1 MAVEK
6 VECFFLTFYLLFT
19 FVFKGYNLFNQNAAI
34 FILYYNLITETVI
47 EKEWIMKFLVKKED
61 LYNGIKIVERAT
73 SMKALQPVLLN
84 ILIETIDNATIKLV
98 ATDLDLTV
106 IAYVNAQVEE
116 EGKITL
122 PSKTL
127 NEIVSKLGD
136 KLITFDMNNDETT
149 VNITCQNSK
158 FDIIGISAN
167 EFPPE
172 FSNIEVNEEDCFEI
186 ALKPFVKAV
195 RQAGFAAAGYETS
208 NLLSG
213 IVCDIT
219 GNTLEI
225 ASTDGN
231 RLARVREKIEN
242 NENKNSQ
249 LIIPSK
255 TLNEFIKMS
264 AFLDDESI
272 KLYTEKTKLIIKTNT
287 TTTVSRLLEGQFPK
301 YNQLIPAESPKT
313 AIINVAQMI
322 SALDRVSIMVNDKTS
337 IVKLDF
343 SENNLKLTADTPDS
357 GKSEENLDIDY
368 KSEDLTI
375 AFNYKYVLEALK
387 NIEADEVKFGLNT
400 SLSATV
406 LKPNS
411 EEDFVCLIMPVQIR

>member
-1 MAVEK
+1 
-6 VECFFLTFYLLFT
+6 
-19 FVFKGYNLFNQNAAI
+19 
-34 FILYYNLITETVI
+34 
-47 EKEWIMKFLVKKED
+47 MKFLVKKED

-136 KLITFDMNNDETT
+136 KLITFEMNNDETT

-172 FSNIEVNEEDCFEI
+172 FSNIEVNEENCFEI

-195 RQAGFAAAGYETS
+195 RQAGFAAASYETS

-219 GNTLEI
+219 GDTLEI

-242 NENKNSQ
+242 NDNKNSQ

-287 TTTVSRLLEGQFPK
+287 TTTVSRQLEGQFPK

-313 AIINVAQMI
+313 AIINVSHLI

-337 IVKLDF
+337 IVKLEF

-368 KSEDLTI
+368 KSEDLII
-375 AFNYKYVLEALK
+375 AFNYKYVQEALK

-411 EEDFVCLIMPVQIR
+411 DEDFVCLIMPVQIR

>member
-1 MAVEK
+1 M
-6 VECFFLTFYLLFT
+6 
-19 FVFKGYNLFNQNAAI
+19 FNQNAAI

-195 RQAGFAAAGYETS
+195 RQAVFAAAGYETS

>member
-1 MAVEK
+1 
-6 VECFFLTFYLLFT
+6 
-19 FVFKGYNLFNQNAAI
+19 
-34 FILYYNLITETVI
+34 
-47 EKEWIMKFLVKKED
+47 MKFFVKKED
-61 LYNGIKIVERAT
+61 LHNGIKIVERAT

-84 ILIETIDNATIKLV
+84 ILIETVDKGTIRLV

-106 IAYVNAQVEE
+106 VALVDAQVEV
-116 EGKITL
+116 EGRITL

-136 KLITFDMNNDETT
+136 KLITFDMNEGENV

-172 FSNIEVNEEDCFEI
+172 VYNVETDEANSFDI
-186 ALKPFVKAV
+186 AIKPLTKAV
-195 RQAGFAAAGYETS
+195 RQAGFAAANYESS

-213 IVCDIT
+213 IVCDIS
-219 GNTLEI
+219 GKTLEI

-242 NENKNSQ
+242 KDSRTSQ

-264 AFLDDESI
+264 AFIEEESV
-272 KLYTEKTKLIIKTNT
+272 KLYTERTKLIIKSERTM
-287 TTTVSRLLEGQFPK
+287 TVSRLLEGQYPK
-301 YNQLIPAESPKT
+301 YNQLIPNESPKE
-313 AIINVAQMI
+313 ALVSVSSLI
-322 SALDRVSIMVNDKTS
+322 SALERVSIMVNDKTS
-337 IVKLDF
+337 IVKLAF
-343 SENNLKLTADTPDS
+343 SQGKLKLSADTPDS
-357 GKSEENLDIDY
+357 GKSEEELEIVYNA
-368 KSEDLTI
+368 EDLDI
-375 AFNYKYVLEALK
+375 AFNYKFVLEALK
-387 NIEADEVKFGLNT
+387 NMDCDNVKIGLNT

-406 LKPNS
+406 LRPDC
-411 EEDFVCLIMPVQIR
+411 EDDFVCLIMPVQIR

>member
-1 MAVEK
+1 
-6 VECFFLTFYLLFT
+6 
-19 FVFKGYNLFNQNAAI
+19 
-34 FILYYNLITETVI
+34 
-47 EKEWIMKFLVKKED
+47 MKFFVKKED

-84 ILIETIDNATIKLV
+84 ILIETVDKGTIRLV

-106 IAYVNAQVEE
+106 VALVDAQVEE
-116 EGKITL
+116 EGRITL
-122 PSKTL
+122 PSKKL

-136 KLITFDMNNDETT
+136 KLITFEMPEGEST

-172 FSNIEVNEEDCFEI
+172 VYSIDLNEENCFEI
-186 ALKPFVKAV
+186 AIKPLTKAV
-195 RQAGFAAAGYETS
+195 RQAGFAAANYETS

-213 IVCDIT
+213 IVCDIS
-219 GNTLEI
+219 GDILEI

-242 NENKNSQ
+242 KDGRTSQ

-264 AFLDDESI
+264 SFIEEESVKI
-272 KLYTEKTKLIIKTNT
+272 YTERTKLIIKSERTM
-287 TTTVSRLLEGQFPK
+287 TVSRLLEGQFPK
-301 YNQLIPAESPKT
+301 YNQLIPNESPKE
-313 AIINVAQMI
+313 ALVSVSDFI
-322 SALDRVSIMVNDKTS
+322 SAIERVSIMVDDKTS
-337 IVKLDF
+337 IVKLAF
-343 SENNLKLTADTPDS
+343 TEGKLKLSADTPDS
-357 GKSEENLDIDY
+357 GKSEEEFDIVY
-368 KSEDLTI
+368 NSEDLDI
-375 AFNYKYVLEALK
+375 AFNYKFILEALK
-387 NIEADEVKFGLNT
+387 NMDCDNVKIGLNT

-406 LKPNS
+406 LRPDC
-411 EEDFVCLIMPVQIR
+411 EDDFVCLIMPVQIR